1 VVVVLGRLA
10 VVTAAAAAATGRLA
24 VVAAA
29 AAAAT
34 GRRAVFVPAV
44 GDGDEDDEQERHD
57 GGERRSHRC
66 WWRGSTLHGGVRWVG
81 APFIERPW
89 TPTPPLITE
98 H

>member
-1 VVVVLGRLA
+1 MVVVVLGRLA

-44 GDGDEDDEQERHD
+44 GDGDE
-57 GGERRSHRC
+57 
-66 WWRGSTLHGGVRWVG
+66 GVRRAVMTRRWR
-81 APFIERPW
+81 APQPW
-89 TPTPPLITE
+89 MLVARLDVARWRE
-98 H
+98 MGWRAFYRAAMDAHASADH